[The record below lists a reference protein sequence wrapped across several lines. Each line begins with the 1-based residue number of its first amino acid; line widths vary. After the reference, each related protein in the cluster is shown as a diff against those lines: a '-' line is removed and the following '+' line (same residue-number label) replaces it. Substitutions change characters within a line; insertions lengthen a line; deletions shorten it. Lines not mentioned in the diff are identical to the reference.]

1 MFDADADRSL
11 SIIVVL
17 VVSPLLMHEST
28 IQSSRFI
35 VLGPAG
41 EPSNSSWNR

>member
-17 VVSPLLMHEST
+17 VVSPLMHEST